1 MVDRRRGRIIIVD
14 DTVVVKGAKG
24 SDCRQGGPLFVG
36 GEPRRKKDGIDVAR
50 HFDDVIEAVLR
61 TLPCLLLSISGP
73 YLCN

>member
-50 HFDDVIEAVLR
+50 HFDDMIEAVR
-61 TLPCLLLSISGP
+61 TLPCLLLNISGP

>member
-24 SDCRQGGPLFVG
+24 SGCRQGGPFFVG

-50 HFDDVIEAVLR
+50 HFDDMIEAAV
-61 TLPCLLLSISGP
+61 PYP
-73 YLCN
+73 YLHS